1 MMTMIK
7 VSYIKS
13 LNIKVRISTNI
24 KQYAKNAKT
33 RKHYHNHDDDDD
45 DADADDVVNGI
56 GHPILKQTHVC
67 EDHLW
72 FFCIRKGSSGTII
85 VQQFG

>member
-33 RKHYHNHDDDDD
+33 RKHYHNHDDDD

>member
-1 MMTMIK
+1 MCMMGMMIMIK

-24 KQYAKNAKT
+24 KQFAKNAKT

-45 DADADDVVNGI
+45 ADADADDDDDADADADAGDVVNGI

-67 EDHLW
+67 EDHL
-72 FFCIRKGSSGTII
+72 
-85 VQQFG
+85 